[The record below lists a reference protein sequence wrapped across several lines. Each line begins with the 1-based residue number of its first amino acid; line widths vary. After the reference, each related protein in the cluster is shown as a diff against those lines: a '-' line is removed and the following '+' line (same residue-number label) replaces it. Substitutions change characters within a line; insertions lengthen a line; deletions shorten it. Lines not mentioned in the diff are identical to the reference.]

1 MKKISLDLSLPFLGK
16 LDNWKNPS
24 QYCREASEN
33 WYYLHR
39 FAISYFNEKLEQS
52 EINFLIDLYNGHIFS
67 NNLEK
72 KVTFDMM
79 VDDSELD
86 NLPEKWEVDIEK
98 LKSKITTDLEAYLLS
113 FLVCNLRLEL
123 K

>member
-1 MKKISLDLSLPFLGK
+1 MKKVSLNLSLSFLDK
-16 LDNWKNPS
+16 LTIWKNPS
-24 QYCREASEN
+24 AYCKEASEN
-33 WYYLHR
+33 WYYLHKY
-39 FAISYFNEKLEQS
+39 AVSYFNEKLDQE
-52 EINFLIDLYNGHIFS
+52 EINFLIDLYNCHIFS

-79 VDDSELD
+79 VNDSEMD
-86 NLPEKWEVDIEK
+86 NLPKKWGVNIEE
-98 LKSKITTDLEAYLLS
+98 LKNKVTTDLEAYLLS